1 MARTVAH
8 VRSRLSAGLLA
19 TLVGAA
25 LVAGS
30 GPVAAVGVVG
40 VVGVV
45 GGPTPGPSLAPG
57 LRAELAIDPTLAVG
71 IPDGPPARLTPAPAA
86 AAAAADP
93 PVRPVAVK
101 KPRAYAGSNHVWS
114 AALGLDR
121 SVAWFSC
128 SRSRPPGLAVYRWGC
143 AGRNNVY
150 LFAHAGGPFRR
161 LHDLYVR
168 GGLRR
173 GLTVT
178 YADGDGRVHRYAV
191 AWWRVILPTDGD
203 FAFAA
208 QSRPSMT
215 LQTCVGPND
224 RYRLVVRL
232 YETGRT

>member
-1 MARTVAH
+1 MARTVAYL
-8 VRSRLSAGLLA
+8 RSRLSAGLLA
-19 TLVGAA
+19 TLIGLA

-30 GPVAAVGVVG
+30 APVAAVGVIA
-40 VVGVV
+40 
-45 GGPTPGPSLAPG
+45 GPTSGLPLGPG
-57 LRAELAIDPTLAVG
+57 LRAELAIDPTLPIG
-71 IPDGPPARLTPAPAA
+71 IPDGLTAGLTPAPAA
-86 AAAAADP
+86 AAAAAP
-93 PVRPVAVK
+93 PARPPVAVR

-128 SRSRPPGLAVYRWGC
+128 SRSRPPGMAVYRWGC
-143 AGRNNVY
+143 AGTNNVY

-178 YADGDGRVHRYAV
+178 YADGDGRIHRYAV
-191 AWWRVILPTDGD
+191 AWWRVVLPTDGD
-203 FAFAA
+203 FAIAA

-215 LQTCVGPND
+215 LQTCVGLHS

-232 YETGRT
+232 YETGGPG